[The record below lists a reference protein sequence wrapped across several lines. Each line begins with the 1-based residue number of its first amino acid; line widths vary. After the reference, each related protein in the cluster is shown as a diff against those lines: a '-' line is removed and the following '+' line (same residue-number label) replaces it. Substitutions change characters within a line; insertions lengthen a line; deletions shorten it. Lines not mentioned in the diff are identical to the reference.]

1 MLTVTSLPRVEIARL
16 RRPALQASGWLVMGL
31 GVLALPIPGP
41 VSTPL
46 VVMGGLLVL
55 RNSVSAR
62 RHYVRAR
69 DHAPRLVRPLFGR
82 FDAWRHRHRHRV
94 HVRVPAVLAAAN
106 DLAAN
111 DRAASDIAAK
121 DRRATTALAGA
132 PLALQA
138 PVGQA

>member
-1 MLTVTSLPRVEIARL
+1 M
-16 RRPALQASGWLVMGL
+16 VMGL
-31 GVLALPIPGP
+31 GVLSLPIPGP

-82 FDAWRHRHRHRV
+82 FDAWRHRHRSRV
-94 HVRVPAVLAAAN
+94 HVAVPALPVPAAVIAAN
-106 DLAAN
+106 DVAAN
-111 DRAASDIAAK
+111 DVMGTAPS
-121 DRRATTALAGA
+121 ALAIAG
-132 PLALQA
+132 LAFQA